1 MTIPSEKTS
10 RPLHRFAGA
19 LLVAGLAASFGAAAD
34 TIALRHARVIDGSGG
49 APHENSTIL
58 IEDGRIAAVGPD
70 AQVRRPAGTRE
81 VDLSGRSILPG
92 MISNHSHLGMTDGA
106 GAGPQN
112 YNRGNI
118 ERQLRQFQRYG
129 VTTVTSLGLNG
140 PLFQQLRAE
149 ARAGIGVGADLFGA
163 DRGIGVPEG
172 APPMNVAPDQL
183 YRPTSVEE
191 ARVAVREMAARKP
204 DLIKIWVDDFNH
216 TLAYKMKPEIY
227 TAVID
232 ESHKHGLRVAAHV
245 YYLDDAKKLI
255 AAGAGILAHGV
266 RDLPVDD
273 ELIAAIKAKDAW
285 YISTLDLDEAFYI
298 FAAQP
303 EWTRTPFFRQ
313 ALQPALAA
321 QLDDP
326 AWQRQTLADPKK
338 LAIWEQGVKTNQANL
353 KRLVESGAKVGFGT
367 DSGATP
373 LRIPGF
379 AEHRELQLAVDAGLT
394 PLQAITL
401 ATGNAAAL
409 LGLDDRGVIA
419 PGKRADLLV
428 VAGDP
433 SHEIADSEKI
443 EAVWQQ
449 GREVSGPVVP

>member
-255 AAGAGILAHGV
+255 AAGADILAHGV

-409 LGLDDRGVIA
+409 LGLDDRGVFA